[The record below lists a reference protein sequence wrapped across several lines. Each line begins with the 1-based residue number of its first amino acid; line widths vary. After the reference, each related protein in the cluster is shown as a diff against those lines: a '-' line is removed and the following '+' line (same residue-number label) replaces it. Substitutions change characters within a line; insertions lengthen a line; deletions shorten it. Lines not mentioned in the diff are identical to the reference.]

1 MSCLLLVPNIY
12 STFWISWISKQLLQ
26 PSRCCAYYTLLQLS
40 ENLYSV
46 PVNHYRLLHGIL
58 LFYSHSFAEPYSP
71 VNNIF
76 EYFQSYFSRYSSPKR
91 NFLLICGL
99 STLCILRMMLGP
111 SMLNPFFVIP
121 FLICYVCMKHNKHIS
136 WMLRFWGR
144 HSTNLWLVHTFFAYY
159 LFHDFIYS
167 FHYPILIYLVL
178 LIISLGSSYVV
189 RFIHHPI
196 KSITNNLINCR

>member
-1 MSCLLLVPNIY
+1 MKTEELIRYYKANIEAIEKGLNND
-12 STFWISWISKQLLQ
+12 SLSADKKFRLG
-26 PSRCCAYYTLLQLS
+26 YTQQALD
-40 ENLYSV
+40 
-46 PVNHYRLLHGIL
+46 G
-58 LFYSHSFAEPYSP
+58 
-71 VNNIF
+71 
-76 EYFQSYFSRYSSPKR
+76 YFQSYFSRYSSPKR